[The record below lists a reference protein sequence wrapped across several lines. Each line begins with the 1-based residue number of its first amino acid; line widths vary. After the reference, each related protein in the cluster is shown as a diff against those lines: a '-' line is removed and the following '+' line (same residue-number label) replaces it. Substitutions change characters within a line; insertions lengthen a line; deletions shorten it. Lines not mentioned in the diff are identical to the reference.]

1 MALVIP
7 ITGVPE
13 TYRVPGAYI
22 QLLFGQGPSSAK
34 VGVREVCLAMPISDS
49 ADWTAGTLYEIDNE
63 QDAIDGAGDGF
74 PLHRG
79 ARRYLRSNQNSKLW
93 ALPVAETTGGTEVQ
107 GTFAVT
113 FTTNPTA
120 SGSATVWVCGES
132 STYTYTSS
140 DTVTTVAAGLKAV
153 INAKTWLPVTAD
165 NSSGVLTLTAKLAGV
180 TQNNAINVRS
190 TVTVGTG
197 ISVSADGEIG
207 DTVAGSDG
215 ATAES
220 ANLTTALANITS
232 THIYYLVTSAT
243 DTTNIGILVS
253 HLTNKEAPKI
263 GLRSVGI
270 AASRD
275 TVANVTTLA
284 NTHNYA
290 RQQIVWQEDSDD
302 DPASIAAN
310 MAAVRAKWENT
321 DPAYPLAGYGES
333 DWLVPAAFDSA
344 DWPTGDE
351 QSEAIN
357 DGVTPI
363 ATKKAGAGSY
373 IVMSVNTRSK
383 NSAGTVDD
391 FRACET
397 HRVSVGDAVADEIV
411 SLWNGNHLAK
421 KLDDDETLADG
432 TVNPNQTLRR
442 GVLKPSQWKKEVQD
456 SLENHSTRGRG
467 QVWLQQ
473 IDASLASVRVV
484 KTGSRLETSCDIATI
499 DHALQMTTLISETS
513 GG

>member
-1 MALVIP
+1 MALQIP
-7 ITGVPE
+7 ITGIPE
-13 TYRVPGAYI
+13 TYRVPGAYL

-34 VGVREVCLAMPISDS
+34 VGVRDACLAMPISDS
-49 ADWTAGTLYEIDNE
+49 ADWTAGTLYAIDNE
-63 QDAIDGAGDGF
+63 QDAIDGAGDGY

-79 ARRYLRSNQNSKLW
+79 ARRFLRANQDSKLW
-93 ALPVAETTGGTEVQ
+93 GLPVAETTGGTEVQ

-120 SGSATVWVCGES
+120 SGGATVTICGED
-132 STYTYTSS
+132 STYSYTSS
-140 DTVTTVAAGLKAV
+140 DTVTTVAAGLKAI
-153 INAKTWLPVTAD
+153 INAKTHLPVTAD

-190 TVTVGTG
+190 SVTVGTG

-220 ANLTTALANITS
+220 ANLTTALANVT
-232 THIYYLVTSAT
+232 TTQLYYMVLSAT

-253 HLTNKEAPKI
+253 HLTNKEAPKVGI
-263 GLRSVGI
+263 RSVGI

-275 TVANVTTLA
+275 TVSNVTTIA
-284 NTHNYA
+284 NTQNYA

-310 MAAVRAKWENT
+310 MAAVRCRWENT
-321 DPAYPLAGYGES
+321 DPAYPLAGYGDS
-333 DWLVPAAFDSA
+333 DWLVPKAYDTA

-351 QSEAIN
+351 QNEAIN

-363 ATKKAGAGSY
+363 ASNESGSY

-391 FRACET
+391 FRATET
-397 HRVSVGDAVADEIV
+397 HRVSVADAVADEIV
-411 SLWNGNHLAK
+411 SLWNGNHQTK
-421 KLDDDETLADG
+421 KFEDDEYLADG
-432 TVNPNQTLRR
+432 TVNPNQRRLR
-442 GVLKPSQWKKEVQD
+442 GILKPSQWKAEVQD
-456 SLENHSTRGRG
+456 ALFEHSSSGKG
-467 QVWLQQ
+467 QVWLQN
-473 IDASLASVRVV
+473 IAASIASVRAV
-484 KTGSRLETSCDIATI
+484 KTGSRMETGFDITAI
-499 DHALQMTTLISETS
+499 DHAHQMTARVAETS